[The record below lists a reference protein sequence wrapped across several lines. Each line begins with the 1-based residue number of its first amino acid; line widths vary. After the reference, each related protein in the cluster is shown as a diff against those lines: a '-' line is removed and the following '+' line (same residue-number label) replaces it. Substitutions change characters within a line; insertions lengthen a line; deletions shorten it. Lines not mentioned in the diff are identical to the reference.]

1 MPWKETCPMVERIRF
16 VSAALEGD
24 QPLSWLCAEHGISR
38 TAAYK
43 WLARYES
50 EGWEGL
56 QERSR
61 APLKHGL
68 ARADQVVAA
77 VLALRER
84 YPYFGPRK
92 LRKKLGA
99 LMPSLDLPARSTI
112 GDWLRKEGLTRPSKR
127 RRRCPPYTQPFA
139 SAVKPNDV
147 WCADFKGWF
156 CTGDGKRCDPLTV
169 SDAMSRYILRCRGLE
184 EPDRNGVEPV
194 FEAAFCDFGLPMAIR
209 TDNGVPF
216 ASTAAGGLSRL
227 AVWWIKL
234 GITCERI
241 EPGKP
246 QQNGRHERMHRTLK
260 AETASPPEADLAQ
273 QQQRFDRFCH
283 IFNDERPHEALDDE
297 TPASLYRPSPRS
309 YPCAL
314 REPEY
319 PDGVAVRRVRTNGVI
334 KWGGELIF
342 VSQVLAGEP
351 VAIMETEN
359 GDWEVR
365 FASVTLGFIDTKRR
379 RMCRNPLPKPQ
390 NRFSDP

>member
-16 VSAALEGD
+16 VTAALEGA
-24 QPLSWLCAEHGISR
+24 QPLSRLCVEHGISR

-43 WLARYES
+43 WLERYER

-56 QERSR
+56 EERSR

-68 ARADQVVAA
+68 ARSEDVVTA
-77 VLALRER
+77 VLGLRER

-92 LRKKLGA
+92 LRKKLKE

-112 GDWLRKEGLTRPSKR
+112 GDWLRKEGLTHSARR

-139 SAVKPNDV
+139 SAVKPNDL

-156 CTGDGKRCDPLTV
+156 RTGDGVRCDPLTV
-169 SDAMSRYILRCRGLE
+169 SDAVSRYILRCRGLAKTSE
-184 EPDRNGVEPV
+184 DSVKPV
-194 FEAAFCDFGLPMAIR
+194 FEAAFREFGLPMAIR

-216 ASTAAGGLSRL
+216 AAIGAGGLSRL

-234 GITCERI
+234 GIACERI
-241 EPGKP
+241 EPGRP

-260 AETASPPEADLAQ
+260 KETASPPEANLRQ
-273 QQQRFDRFCH
+273 QQQSFDRFCQM
-283 IFNDERPHEALDDE
+283 FNYERPHEALEDE
-297 TPASLYRPSPRS
+297 TPASVYRRSPRR
-309 YPCAL
+309 YPCRL
-314 REPEY
+314 QEPEY
-319 PDGVAVRRVRTNGVI
+319 PDGVTVRRVRSKGDI
-334 KWGGELIF
+334 KWRGELVF

-351 VAIMETEN
+351 VAITETAN

-365 FASVTLGFIDTKRR
+365 FATVTLGFLDPRR
-379 RMCRNPLPKPQ
+379 DRLCRNPRPTPQ
-390 NRFSDP
+390 TAASQ